1 LWGVSRDIHGSA
13 QENRVELKSPE
24 MEQDVVFECLVT
36 AVSSGLYSYR
46 LDSSVETFRIGVGLL
61 EPEDVR
67 TLVKG
72 L

>member
-1 LWGVSRDIHGSA
+1 M
-13 QENRVELKSPE
+13 ELKSPE